1 MKANFLF
8 LWLILLFISC
18 SGYDNLTESNPRIKD
33 ALEKRKAIY
42 KKQIMDNCKRDML
55 EKATV
60 YVDSLIAAEISYQLS
75 DSIVFPPKPMKPTS
89 PGPIIIRDTVKAKP
103 VW

>member
-1 MKANFLF
+1 MKSLFLF
-8 LWLILLFISC
+8 LGWSVFLISC
-18 SGYDNLTESNPRIKD
+18 TGDDTLTESNVRIKE
-33 ALEKRKAIY
+33 ALEKRKAMY
-42 KKQIMDNCKRDML
+42 KKEIMDNCRRDML
-55 EKATV
+55 EKATL

-75 DSIVFPPKPMKPTS
+75 DSIVFPPKPLKPTT

>member
-1 MKANFLF
+1 MKSLFLF
-8 LWLILLFISC
+8 LGWSVFLISC
-18 SGYDNLTESNPRIKD
+18 TGDDNLTESNLRIKD
-33 ALEKRKAIY
+33 ALEKRKAMY
-42 KKQIMDNCKRDML
+42 KKEIMDNCKRDML
-55 EKATV
+55 EKATL

-75 DSIVFPPKPMKPTS
+75 DSIVFPPKPLKPTS